1 MIEFLRRLLG
11 GPTPIVKPTAVAT
24 TARTHETPIKK
35 AIPDTELADFKTWF
49 LQQTRPA
56 LALTPDPTLE
66 ITASGSRLGGP
77 AWLADGEPWPSD
89 PQGVPLEFL
98 AQLDCTECRDLD
110 GYPNSGIIQFFIG
123 RGDLHGADF
132 DDPARATMIVRR
144 CDVTQ
149 PGALVPPPP
158 LQIVGDDMFSDFSPF
173 QDEAV
178 RTAGIGLRLTFIT
191 DRIDQSIM
199 AAEKRITTLY
209 ERYNIEALDAFLES
223 DEAAR
228 PLRHQTGGYPAYT
241 QNDVHYQPAFA
252 DFDHVLLR
260 LTSDE
265 LVMWGDVGECV
276 FLIRSSDL
284 ARADFARVAY
294 SWDCH

>member
-11 GPTPIVKPTAVAT
+11 GPPHPGPATVEPIPAGNTKKPVKP
-24 TARTHETPIKK
+24 P
-35 AIPDTELADFKTWF
+35 IPDIELAEFKTWF

-56 LALTPDPTLE
+56 LALMPDASAA
-66 ITASGSRLGGP
+66 IAASGSRLCGP
-77 AWLADGEPWPSD
+77 AWLAEGETWPSD
-89 PQGVPLEFL
+89 AQGVPLEFL
-98 AQLDCTECRDLD
+98 AQLDCAECQELD
-110 GYPNSGIIQFFIG
+110 GYPESGIIQFFIG

-132 DDPARATMIVRR
+132 DDPTRATMLVRR
-144 CDVTQ
+144 CDVTA
-149 PGALVPPPP
+149 PGSLIPPPP
-158 LQIVGDDMFSDFSPF
+158 LEIVAGVEFSDFSPF
-173 QDEAV
+173 QDDAV
-178 RTAGIGLRLTFIT
+178 RSAGIGLRPTLIV

-199 AAEKRITTLY
+199 AAEKRITALY
-209 ERYNIEALDAFLES
+209 QHYTIDALEAFLES
-223 DEAAR
+223 DAAAR

-241 QNDVHYQPAFA
+241 QSDVHYQLAFA

-284 ARADFARVAY
+284 ARADFSRVAY

>member
-11 GPTPIVKPTAVAT
+11 GPPHPGPTAVGPVPAGNT
-24 TARTHETPIKK
+24 EKPVKPP
-35 AIPDTELADFKTWF
+35 IPDIEFAEFKTWF

-56 LALTPDPTLE
+56 LALMPDASAA
-66 ITASGSRLGGP
+66 IAASGSRLGGP
-77 AWLADGEPWPSD
+77 AWLAEGEAWPSD
-89 PQGVPLEFL
+89 ARGVPLEFV
-98 AQLDCTECRDLD
+98 AQLDCAECQELD
-110 GYPNSGIIQFFIG
+110 GYPESGIIQFFIG

-132 DDPARATMIVRR
+132 DDPTRATMLVRR
-144 CDVTQ
+144 CDGTA
-149 PGALVPPPP
+149 PGTLVPPP
-158 LQIVGDDMFSDFSPF
+158 LLEIVAGVEFSDYSPF
-173 QDEAV
+173 QDDAV
-178 RTAGIGLRLTFIT
+178 RTAGIGLRPTSIV

-199 AAEKRITTLY
+199 AAKKRITALH
-209 ERYNIEALDAFLES
+209 ERYNIEALEAFLES

-241 QNDVHYQPAFA
+241 QTDVHYQPAFA
-252 DFDHVLLR
+252 YIDHVLLR

-284 ARADFARVAY
+284 ARADFSRVAY